1 METATLLLG
10 EVAFSTATT
19 SIVATSIDA
28 SPLVTALIGFGVSLV
43 TMVGGELVKFL
54 VAFFKKKTKELQEPD
69 DKENQDK
76 KE

>member
-1 METATLLLG
+1 METAFLLG

-19 SIVATSIDA
+19 SIVATSVDA
-28 SPLVTALIGFGVSLV
+28 SPLLTALIGLGVSVV
-43 TMVGGELVKFL
+43 TMVGGEVVKFL